1 MTLSSEVL
9 TEKPSESFYYG
20 WIIVWVAFV
29 TLGITFGIWYSYSVF
44 ILAVIKEFGWSVASA
59 SSIFS
64 IFLLTHAVIGMA
76 AGYLQ
81 DRFGPQFVVPAG
93 AVILAAGLFFT
104 SRSQNLWQFQ
114 AAYGVLGGTGV
125 ALLGFVSH
133 SAFLPKWFERKRG
146 LALGLAMAGIG
157 LGMLIM
163 VPLAQKIISTHGWR
177 NAYLVFAGMILFV
190 VGPLNLLLGRKN
202 PESVHQFSD
211 GDSSDGTARNQ
222 NTPWKMVIMD
232 PDWASKDW
240 DLKIASRTFR
250 FWCLMAAFFFISFA
264 FQGVLLHSVAAMVD
278 ASMSKSLAAFFFG
291 LAGIMGSVG
300 KIIFGTLSDTLGRE
314 RSKFIADAIALI
326 GIICLACIALSS
338 GPMAVIFALCFGI
351 GYGAAAPLI
360 PAVTADIFMG
370 SHFGLIFAIIGI
382 GGGIGGAAGTYISGL
397 LRDLTGG
404 YSIPFS
410 LSCLSL
416 ILSSVFIWIAAPGKV
431 RKMKKQV

>member
-1 MTLSSEVL
+1 MTLSKESITNKKTV
-9 TEKPSESFYYG
+9 SFYYG

-81 DRFGPQFVVPAG
+81 DRFGPQFVVPSG

-114 AAYGVLGGTGV
+114 VAYGVLGGTGV

-222 NTPWKMVIMD
+222 KYPVENGDHGPG
-232 PDWASKDW
+232 
-240 DLKIASRTFR
+240 LG
-250 FWCLMAAFFFISFA
+250 L
-264 FQGVLLHSVAAMVD
+264 QGL
-278 ASMSKSLAAFFFG
+278 
-291 LAGIMGSVG
+291 GS
-300 KIIFGTLSDTLGRE
+300 
-314 RSKFIADAIALI
+314 
-326 GIICLACIALSS
+326 
-338 GPMAVIFALCFGI
+338 
-351 GYGAAAPLI
+351 
-360 PAVTADIFMG
+360 
-370 SHFGLIFAIIGI
+370 
-382 GGGIGGAAGTYISGL
+382 
-397 LRDLTGG
+397 
-404 YSIPFS
+404 
-410 LSCLSL
+410 
-416 ILSSVFIWIAAPGKV
+416 
-431 RKMKKQV
+431 

>member
-1 MTLSSEVL
+1 MTLSGEVL
-9 TEKPSESFYYG
+9 TEKPSEPFYYG

-64 IFLLTHAVIGMA
+64 IFLLSHAVVGMA
-76 AGYLQ
+76 AGFFRTDSGPGLWCLQ
-81 DRFGPQFVVPAG
+81 ALSCLRFR
-93 AVILAAGLFFT
+93 LFLT

-114 AAYGVLGGTGV
+114 AAYGVLGGAGIS
-125 ALLGFVSH
+125 LLGFVSH

-146 LALGLAMAGIG
+146 LALGIAMAGIG
-157 LGMLIM
+157 LGMLVM
-163 VPLAQKIISTHGWR
+163 VPLAEKIISTQGWR
-177 NAYLVFAGMILFV
+177 YAYLVLAGLVLFV
-190 VGPLNLLLGRKN
+190 VGPLNLVFGRKN
-202 PESVHQFSD
+202 PEAVHQFPD
-211 GDSSDGTARNQ
+211 GDTPGSKNLNQVSS
-222 NTPWKMVIMD
+222 WKMVVTD
-232 PDWASKDW
+232 PEWASKDW
-240 DLKIASRTFR
+240 RLSNASRTFR
-250 FWCLMAAFFFISFA
+250 FWCLMAAFFAISFA

-278 ASMSKSLAAFFFG
+278 ANMSKSLAAFYFG
-291 LAGIMGSVG
+291 IAGIMGSVG

-314 RSKFIADAIALI
+314 RSKFIADVIALMGILSLAFIFLAI
-326 GIICLACIALSS
+326 GPLA
-338 GPMAVIFALCFGI
+338 MVFALCFGI

-370 SHFGLIFAIIGI
+370 RHFGLIFAMIGI
-382 GGGIGGAAGTYISGL
+382 GGGVGGATGTYVSGL

-404 YSIPFS
+404 YSASFS

-416 ILSSVFIWIAAPGKV
+416 VLSTVLVFIAAPGKV